1 MRLSLDNQCPA
12 AESAPTVA
20 KSVPCRRG
28 FSEMAA
34 WHLSEWSRMWLGSA
48 LSQDTRQQRRHGKGS
63 SWTEQAR
70 AQQDQGMRHI
80 AVEVLAMLSS
90 GILTVRAVAHP
101 SRLRPQV

>member
-1 MRLSLDNQCPA
+1 MSGCRVGADCGQ
-12 AESAPTVA
+12 ER
-20 KSVPCRRG
+20 SVPQRLAV

-70 AQQDQGMRHI
+70 AQQEQGMRHI
-80 AVEVLAMLSS
+80 AVEVLALLSS
-90 GILTVRAVAHP
+90 GILTVHAVAHP